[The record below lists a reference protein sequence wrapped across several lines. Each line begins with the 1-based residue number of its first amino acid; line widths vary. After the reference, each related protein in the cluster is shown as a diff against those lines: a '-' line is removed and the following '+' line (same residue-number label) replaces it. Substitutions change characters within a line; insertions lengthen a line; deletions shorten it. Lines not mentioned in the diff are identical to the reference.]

1 MGSLR
6 GTSSASVASTGPPS
20 RSGGGGG
27 LGDIWGDSPGNGG
40 GAVGAA
46 GEERGSLRRGPLG
59 GGRRGQ
65 SGLTVLPQ
73 ETGLNVRPL
82 PSQRAGS
89 YQTRDQPFS
98 SQQQQQQ
105 GEGRP
110 GSGGGSSVQERLKAR
125 LGRGAG
131 GGESGRST
139 PETEGGAYGRDDRRG
154 GGGGGGG
161 SYATQ
166 GLSGWQGRR

>member
-73 ETGLNVRPL
+73 EAGLNVRPL

-98 SQQQQQQ
+98 SQQQQQ